1 MKLEEMKSLWAEMSI
16 KLENQK
22 CLTDKLILDMT
33 QERYVNKFT
42 KIQMY
47 ESVGAIIC
55 FAAALIIIINLG
67 KLDTWYLLTFG
78 IITIAFLILM
88 PILVLRSIKSI
99 KHLNLTSNNYKETII
114 SFAKAKKNLLTFQ
127 KAGIYLSFLL
137 ALVIM
142 PVASKIFNNKDFFNT
157 EHSTK
162 FWIVLPLFFVGLFF
176 FAKWGYRSYQ
186 NITNSAENILKE
198 LEN

>member
-1 MKLEEMKSLWAEMSI
+1 MKLEEMKSLWAEMSL

-22 CLTDKLILDMT
+22 SLTDKLILEMT

-47 ESVGAIIC
+47 ESIGAIIC
-55 FAAALIIIINLG
+55 FAAALVVIINIG
-67 KLDTWYLLTFG
+67 KLDTWYLLVSG
-78 IITIAFLILM
+78 ILTITFLILM

-99 KHLNLTSNNYKETII
+99 KQLNIASNNYKETIM

-127 KAGIYLSFLL
+127 RVGIYLSFLF
-137 ALVIM
+137 ALIIM
-142 PVASKIFNNKDFFNT
+142 PVASKILKNKDFFT
-157 EHSTK
+157 MEHSTK
-162 FWIVLPLFFVGLFF
+162 FWIAMPLFFVGLIF
-176 FAKWGYRSYQ
+176 FARWGYRSYQ

>member
-1 MKLEEMKSLWAEMSI
+1 MKLEEMKSLWTEMSL
-16 KLENQK
+16 KLESQK
-22 CLTDKLILDMT
+22 SLTDKLILEMT
-33 QERYVNKFT
+33 QERYVNKFS

-47 ESVGAIIC
+47 ESIGALIC
-55 FAAALIIIINLG
+55 FIAAFFIVINIG

-99 KHLNLTSNNYKETII
+99 KHLNIASNNYKETIM
-114 SFAKAKKNLLTFQ
+114 SFAKAKKKLLTFQ
-127 KAGIYLSFLL
+127 RVGIYLSFLF

-142 PVASKIFNNKDFFNT
+142 PVSSKILNNKDFFAI

-162 FWIVLPLFFVGLFF
+162 FWIGMPLFFAGLFF
-176 FAKWGYRSYQ
+176 FARWGYRSYQ